1 MKKLMLVLGLGIAMS
16 SCTDMII
23 VESLK
28 DGQTMRLRD
37 TYDVSEEGDTLVVG
51 QTNISRYVYGKFNG
65 QMPKNTISL
74 SKNTITYKLV
84 KRIR

>member
-1 MKKLMLVLGLGIAMS
+1 MS

-28 DGQTMRLRD
+28 DGQTMRVRD
-37 TYDVSEEGDTLVVG
+37 AYDISEEGDTLVIE
-51 QTNISRYVYGKFNG
+51 QSHISRRVYGKFNG
-65 QMPKNTISL
+65 QTPKNTISL

-84 KRIR
+84 KRVR